1 MRHGGWR
8 CVVEQDK
15 ARWAGRFAQI
25 IKLFDESANMM
36 VMLKSMRNM
45 GIASIRLLDEIQ
57 GCELQKISNNIKMIA
72 IAYICHVLCTSS
84 GEI

>member
-1 MRHGGWR
+1 M
-8 CVVEQDK
+8 VEQDK

-45 GIASIRLLDEIQ
+45 GIASIWLLDEIQ

-72 IAYICHVLCTSS
+72 IAYICHVLSTSS

>member
-1 MRHGGWR
+1 M
-8 CVVEQDK
+8 VEQDK

-72 IAYICHVLCTSS
+72 IAYICHVLSTSS

>member
-1 MRHGGWR
+1 M
-8 CVVEQDK
+8 VEQDK

-25 IKLFDESANMM
+25 IELFDESANMM

-45 GIASIRLLDEIQ
+45 GIASIWLLDEIQ

-72 IAYICHVLCTSS
+72 IAYICHVLSTSS

>member
-1 MRHGGWR
+1 M
-8 CVVEQDK
+8 VEQDK

-25 IKLFDESANMM
+25 IELFDESANMM

>member
-1 MRHGGWR
+1 
-8 CVVEQDK
+8 
-15 ARWAGRFAQI
+15 
-25 IKLFDESANMM
+25 MM

-45 GIASIRLLDEIQ
+45 GIASIWLLDEIQ

-72 IAYICHVLCTSS
+72 IAYICHVLSTSS

>member
-1 MRHGGWR
+1 M
-8 CVVEQDK
+8 CSSD
-15 ARWAGRFAQI
+15 
-25 IKLFDESANMM
+25 LSANMM